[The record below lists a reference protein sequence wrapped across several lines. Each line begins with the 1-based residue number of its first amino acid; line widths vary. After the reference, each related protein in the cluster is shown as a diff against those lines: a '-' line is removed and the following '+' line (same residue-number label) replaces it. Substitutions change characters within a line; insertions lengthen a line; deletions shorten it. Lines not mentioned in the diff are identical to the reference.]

1 MDVAFPF
8 HVDGRGRTAA
18 ASPAQHVR
26 DLIEQLLFTAAGE
39 RVNRPTFGTGLMA
52 LVHEGARDDLAS
64 ATQLLVQGALQ
75 QWLGDVLEIE
85 AVDVLGGDGRLEVTV
100 AYRVRLTGERR
111 VEAFRQATP

>member
-8 HVDGRGRTAA
+8 HVDGRGRTAE
-18 ASPAQHVR
+18 ASSTAHVR
-26 DLIEQLLFTAAGE
+26 DLIEQLLFTSAGE
-39 RVNRPTFGTGLMA
+39 RVNRPSFGTGLMA

-85 AVDVLGGDGRLEVTV
+85 AVDVAGGESTLVVSVR
-100 AYRVRLTGERR
+100 YRVRLTGEQRIDT
-111 VEAFRQATP
+111 FRQATP